1 MDPTPKSAR
10 SPRLHDSPASTASPI
25 DPSGKI
31 WPRVWAVVLNWRN
44 AEMTVDCVRALE
56 KDGYPNLE
64 ILIVDN
70 GSEDGS
76 ADRLREEFPFHHHL
90 QLPLNLGYAGG
101 NAAGL
106 LRVLEDPD
114 AFAALVV
121 NNDCFVSEGFL
132 FPLVE
137 ELLEH
142 PDTAVAGPVQLVYED
157 DRLLWANAGS
167 RFDMWRACVIPDG
180 PSGKAIPEP
189 GLRAEVQFHCGACAL
204 YRNDALREVGVFD
217 PKLFL
222 FGEESDWSM
231 RAVRRGWKTVVVT
244 SSRVVHQE
252 SSSTS
257 TVPAA
262 RSYYVSRNTGWLIRR
277 HGSLPQVF
285 VHAARV
291 FLGRWLRASIG
302 QLLRGHPESAF
313 ATARGFLEGLWA
325 DCTYGQRPEEA
336 AFHQAFE
343 LRRLDG
349 SLEKARRRYHALSC
363 EATTQAATA
372 TRIP

>member
-1 MDPTPKSAR
+1 
-10 SPRLHDSPASTASPI
+10 
-25 DPSGKI
+25 
-31 WPRVWAVVLNWRN
+31 
-44 AEMTVDCVRALE
+44 MTVDCVRALE
-56 KDGYPNLE
+56 KCGYPDLE

-76 ADRLREEFPFHHHL
+76 PDRLVEEFPFHHHL

-132 FPLVE
+132 FPLVD

-142 PDTAVAGPVQLVYED
+142 PDTAVAGPVQLLYEA

-180 PSGKAIPEP
+180 PSGNEIPEP

-204 YRNDALREVGVFD
+204 YRIDALREVGVFD

-231 RAVRRGWKTVVVT
+231 RASRRGWKTVVVT

-252 SSSTS
+252 STSTS

-277 HGSLPQVF
+277 HGTLLQAT
-285 VHAARV
+285 VHVARM
-291 FLGRWLRASIG
+291 FLGRWLRSSIAR
-302 QLLRGHPESAF
+302 LLSGHPDRAW
-313 ATARGFLEGLWA
+313 ATARGFLEGVWT
-325 DCTYGQRPEEA
+325 DCSYGQLPEEA

-349 SLEKARRRYHALSC
+349 SLDKAWKRDHAYAC
-363 EATTQAATA
+363 GAAAPATTA
-372 TRIP
+372 TRTT